1 MLLAIDSGNT
11 NVVFGV
17 FDGDEF
23 LKAFRCAN
31 DPKRT
36 ADEYIVW
43 LKELMAL
50 NDLDVADVTGC
61 IIGSVVPET
70 AFNLISLCRRY
81 FPGEPMVIG
90 DPGLK
95 LGNEALIERPDPAR
109 AVLEMRCGKG
119 TYVRSVARDLAD
131 HAIDTVS
138 PDPATTVEKLL
149 AYADTDEAADDAEV
163 LRLCLELLPAR
174 SPKRAGLVARLDRL
188 AP

>member
-1 MLLAIDSGNT
+1 MLLQAIDSGNT

-61 IIGSVVPET
+61 IIGSVVLT
-70 AFNLISLCRRY
+70 
-81 FPGEPMVIG
+81 
-90 DPGLK
+90 
-95 LGNEALIERPDPAR
+95 
-109 AVLEMRCGKG
+109 VL
-119 TYVRSVARDLAD
+119 TIIIV
-131 HAIDTVS
+131 
-138 PDPATTVEKLL
+138 
-149 AYADTDEAADDAEV
+149 
-163 LRLCLELLPAR
+163 
-174 SPKRAGLVARLDRL
+174 
-188 AP
+188 